1 MAKERALTL
10 EALRVMDAIDRR
22 GSFAA
27 AADELGRVP
36 SALSYTMQKLE
47 EELDVVLFDRSG
59 HRTKFTNVGRM
70 LLERGRVLLEAAD
83 KLTTDAE
90 ALARGWETH
99 LTIVTE
105 ALVPTPAFF
114 PLIDKLAAKA
124 NTQLAIITEVLAG
137 AWERLE
143 QGRADIVIA
152 PDMHFRSSSEINSR
166 KLYTLMNV
174 YVAAPDHPIHQEP
187 EPLSEVTRVKYR
199 GIAVADT
206 ARERPVLTVQL
217 LDKQPRLTVSTI
229 EDKRQALLAGLGVA
243 TMPYPMVEKDI
254 AEGRLRVVS
263 PESTSEIGLG
273 KISGSF
279 QLHSGVIGG
288 VQVGKAVLGE
298 DGALKTDALGFPQA
312 LFEVRHAAHL
322 AAKAHFADG
331 NEFIADGLIEQ
342 RRHHAEA
349 DGQIAGGISQG
360 NAAYDVD
367 IHIQIAKEIPR
378 PLFQHG
384 DEQIHAV
391 VIVTAA
397 GTARGWEIRF
407 GGQRLDLAQDGA
419 AALHGAGDAVARNA
433 QWAAFQQHLGG
444 VFDLLKPLPCHIE
457 HSQLIG
463 GAVAVLC
470 CPQNAVG
477 QHLVPL
483 KIEHG
488 IYDVLHHLG
497 AGNGTVFIDMAHDEH
512 RDLLL
517 LGHGKQAGGAL
528 FYLADRAGRG

>member
-1 MAKERALTL
+1 M
-10 EALRVMDAIDRR
+10 
-22 GSFAA
+22 
-27 AADELGRVP
+27 P

-243 TMPYPMVEKDI
+243 WRRCRIRWSKKI
-254 AEGRLRVVS
+254 LRKGGCVS
-263 PESTSEIGLG
+263 S
-273 KISGSF
+273 
-279 QLHSGVIGG
+279 
-288 VQVGKAVLGE
+288 
-298 DGALKTDALGFPQA
+298 
-312 LFEVRHAAHL
+312 
-322 AAKAHFADG
+322 
-331 NEFIADGLIEQ
+331 
-342 RRHHAEA
+342 
-349 DGQIAGGISQG
+349 
-360 NAAYDVD
+360 
-367 IHIQIAKEIPR
+367 
-378 PLFQHG
+378 
-384 DEQIHAV
+384 
-391 VIVTAA
+391 
-397 GTARGWEIRF
+397 
-407 GGQRLDLAQDGA
+407 
-419 AALHGAGDAVARNA
+419 ARNRPA
-433 QWAAFQQHLGG
+433 RSILLWPG
-444 VFDLLKPLPCHIE
+444 VVTVWGKRNPGVCGKFPNFLTE
-457 HSQLIG
+457 
-463 GAVAVLC
+463 
-470 CPQNAVG
+470 NN
-477 QHLVPL
+477 
-483 KIEHG
+483 
-488 IYDVLHHLG
+488 IY
-497 AGNGTVFIDMAHDEH
+497 
-512 RDLLL
+512 
-517 LGHGKQAGGAL
+517 
-528 FYLADRAGRG
+528 YC

>member
-229 EDKRQALLAGLGVA
+229 EDKRQALLAWRRCRIRWS
-243 TMPYPMVEKDI
+243 KKI
-254 AEGRLRVVS
+254 LRKGGCVS
-263 PESTSEIGLG
+263 S
-273 KISGSF
+273 
-279 QLHSGVIGG
+279 
-288 VQVGKAVLGE
+288 
-298 DGALKTDALGFPQA
+298 
-312 LFEVRHAAHL
+312 
-322 AAKAHFADG
+322 
-331 NEFIADGLIEQ
+331 
-342 RRHHAEA
+342 
-349 DGQIAGGISQG
+349 
-360 NAAYDVD
+360 
-367 IHIQIAKEIPR
+367 
-378 PLFQHG
+378 
-384 DEQIHAV
+384 
-391 VIVTAA
+391 
-397 GTARGWEIRF
+397 
-407 GGQRLDLAQDGA
+407 
-419 AALHGAGDAVARNA
+419 ARNRPA
-433 QWAAFQQHLGG
+433 RSILLWPG
-444 VFDLLKPLPCHIE
+444 V
-457 HSQLIG
+457 
-463 GAVAVLC
+463 V
-470 CPQNAVG
+470 
-477 QHLVPL
+477 
-483 KIEHG
+483 
-488 IYDVLHHLG
+488 
-497 AGNGTVFIDMAHDEH
+497 TVW
-512 RDLLL
+512 
-517 LGHGKQAGGAL
+517 GKRNPGVCGK
-528 FYLADRAGRG
+528 FPNFLAENNICYY